1 LGCNC
6 KNKNKQERIVPQGI
20 QPIQVQTQ
28 IETTLEEV
36 FIIEN
41 MVMDINSNPEKRAYV
56 TEFFMRNYGDPL
68 INYCDLICMKR
79 LKQKIEELKIQLTQ
93 KS

>member
-1 LGCNC
+1 MGCNC

-36 FIIEN
+36 LIIEN

>member
-36 FIIEN
+36 LIIEN

>member
-1 LGCNC
+1 MGCNC